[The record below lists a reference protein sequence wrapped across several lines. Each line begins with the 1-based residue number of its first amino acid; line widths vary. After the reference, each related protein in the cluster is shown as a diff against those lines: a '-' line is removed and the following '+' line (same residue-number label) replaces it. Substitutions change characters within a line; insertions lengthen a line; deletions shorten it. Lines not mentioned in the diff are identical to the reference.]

1 MNIYTTIQGDM
12 WDSIAKKVY
21 GTEKAMDILMK
32 ANPGTFNRSGVWG
45 RGGDPPAPIL
55 RRKQLAMLCRP
66 GENKREVR
74 TCRADKQK

>member
-32 ANPGTFNRSGVWG
+32 VNPEHLTVAVFGAGVEILLPQFTVQEAASN
-45 RGGDPPAPIL
+45 DMPPW
-55 RRKQLAMLCRP
+55 RK
-66 GENKREVR
+66 
-74 TCRADKQK
+74 

>member
-32 ANPGTFNRSGVWG
+32 ANPEHLTVAVVWG
-45 RGGDPPAPIL
+45 RGGDPPAPIYC
-55 RRKQLAMLCRP
+55 A
-66 GENKREVR
+66 GSS
-74 TCRADKQK
+74 